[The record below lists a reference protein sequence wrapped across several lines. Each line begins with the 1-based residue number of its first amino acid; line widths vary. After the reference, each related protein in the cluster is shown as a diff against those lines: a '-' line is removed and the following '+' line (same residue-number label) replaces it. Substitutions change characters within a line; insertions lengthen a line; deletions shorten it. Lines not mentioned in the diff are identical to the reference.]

1 MAITRRLVL
10 LLAPLSVF
18 AAGKRKKDRDFEG
31 GNIKV
36 VELAV
41 HRSDGSDRLLNI
53 DGRLV
58 NSGPDAIRGLVLI
71 FEVMGV
77 DDKVVSSQRG
87 KVDEDPLASGQESEL
102 HWQMRDQASAVEVR
116 LRAIAHDD
124 QPVKVEEPGPYPIE

>member
-10 LLAPLSVF
+10 FLAPLSVL
-18 AAGKRKKDRDFEG
+18 AAGKRKKDRDSQG

-41 HRSDGSDRLLNI
+41 HRSDGSDRLLTI

-87 KVDEDPLASGQESEL
+87 KVEEDPLAAGQESEL
-102 HWQMRDQASAVEVR
+102 HWQMRDQPNAVDIR
-116 LRAIAHDD
+116 LRAVAHDE